1 MLIKFESNYA
11 TQLPQMSH
19 GLSFRSEQIPEN
31 PSKLQILYVWPSVL
45 LRLCLS
51 PLTFTYT
58 CFPAF
63 PMFAPVCVQSLSCV
77 RLFVTSWSPQ
87 APLSV
92 DFSRQEYGVGCYFLL
107 QGIFPTQRLN
117 LCLWHLLHWAHRFI
131 TVPPGNCNILN
142 ISVSGHVLAA
152 CSLEKTYS
160 QDTDITFFSWKST
173 GLTLSFHSNIT
184 LWQTFCGSPINI
196 VTFHSLQALG
206 H

>member
-1 MLIKFESNYA
+1 MPLNCPKCPMAYHFVQSRFQKIHLSSKSYMFDPLYFSDFA
-11 TQLPQMSH
+11 FHHLPSH
-19 GLSFRSEQIPEN
+19 TPAFR
-31 PSKLQILYVWPSVL
+31 LF
-45 LRLCLS
+45 LCLH
-51 PLTFTYT
+51 L
-58 CFPAF
+58 
-63 PMFAPVCVQSLSCV
+63 CVFSHSAVFDSLWPHGA
-77 RLFVTSWSPQ
+77 RQ

-117 LCLWHLLHWAHRFI
+117 LCLWHLLHWARRFI